1 RAIGWVVVRFCP
13 RCGAADGI
21 GKSQNPVI
29 RDKRIF
35 DDHVKASGS
44 AETHRTPAFPI
55 DLVVG
60 LWNQGESW
68 HWPALG
74 PYRQHRPAE
83 IPDCKAMPW
92 KKGQSGNP
100 LGRLPGEKQF
110 ADQLR
115 IVLAEPVDKND
126 PKSVRKLRRI
136 AEKLA
141 ECALNGEPWAIAQVA
156 DRIDGKATAEIKTE
170 QTQRY
175 VAEVPEVLTREQW
188 IQKYSPSPPIGT
200 STPS

>member
-1 RAIGWVVVRFCP
+1 MA
-13 RCGAADGI
+13 
-21 GKSQNPVI
+21 
-29 RDKRIF
+29 
-35 DDHVKASGS
+35 
-44 AETHRTPAFPI
+44 
-55 DLVVG
+55 
-60 LWNQGESW
+60 
-68 HWPALG
+68 
-74 PYRQHRPAE
+74 
-83 IPDCKAMPW
+83 W

-141 ECALNGEPWAIAQVA
+141 ECALNGEPWAISQVA
-156 DRIDGKATAEIKTE
+156 DRIDGKATAEIQTE
-170 QTQRY
+170 QRHRY
-175 VAEVPEVLTREQW
+175 VIEAPAQLTREQW

-200 STPS
+200 STPSDESLVLSNE